1 MEPVYGDKQLK
12 FKSRE
17 DRQIEVTI
25 SQSTPHEQGKS
36 APTNSSSSF
45 WQRFL
50 LVQGIGWIG
59 GLGILGGGM
68 VWAKNQTP
76 SEGFVVAQ
84 IPDVMPKAVPQDP
97 APEARREA
105 APVFTTRTR
114 PRTAQ
119 RSRLGRAGTTSPSVA
134 SNNNNSYIDPTD
146 YSLGATRRRDL
157 GTSSYKPPSSVVLSE
172 RSTGCQRVFSGGGA
186 SGRCGSAAVSRIRVR
201 RNAVASDTVS
211 GRRRQRTR
219 DIPRF
224 YQASRQVRPTQTD
237 RAVRSYQ
244 AYRQVRPTQTDRA
257 VRSYQAYRQVR
268 PTQTDRAVRSY
279 QASRQVRPTQTDRA
293 VRSYQASRQV
303 RPTQTD
309 LQAGSYQLSRL
320 PRPTQSDRSVRSYQQ
335 SRLTVARQSEDL
347 PRSYRISRLPQTRQ
361 SEDLPRSYR
370 ISRLPQT
377 RQSEDLPRSYRISR
391 LPQTQQSDDLPRS
404 YRISRLPQ
412 AQQSDDLPRS
422 YRISRLPQ
430 TQQSDDLPRSYQKK
444 RLPIA
449 DRITWKSRRRDVR
462 VAAIGKVNI
471 SPINISPRGIGLG
484 KQGDLSTRSESTI
497 NSEIRG
503 NETLPNPALT
513 YYYKQ
518 GQPSEAEVGNS
529 NLPIIFPLAVP
540 AEITSVFGW
549 RIHPISGDRRFHS
562 GTDLGAPMGTPVLAA
577 HAGKVAIA
585 DFLGGYG
592 LSVVLRHNNDT
603 QETRYNH
610 LSEVLV
616 QPGEWVEPGTAIGRV
631 GSTGNST
638 GPHLHFE
645 VREQTPQGWIA
656 IDPRAQLEYSL
667 AQLVKIFKTAQ
678 ATQEPKAYEKPQQ
691 PQANSQPPDSE
702 IPNIQPSEV
711 PLSKVQPTNSQ
722 LPEIT
727 VPQTQETN
735 SQLPE
740 ITVPQT
746 QETNSQLPEITV
758 PQTQETNSQLP
769 EIPVPQTQET
779 NSQLPEATI
788 PKAQPINSDSPEVPL
803 PNSQPSNT
811 H

>member
-36 APTNSSSSF
+36 APTNSSNSF

-76 SEGFVVAQ
+76 SDGFMVAQ

-105 APVFTTRTR
+105 APVFTRRTR
-114 PRTAQ
+114 ARTAQ
-119 RSRLGRAGTTSPSVA
+119 RSRLGESGTTSPSAA

-172 RSTGCQRVFSGGGA
+172 RSTGCQRVFRGGGLA
-186 SGRCGSAAVSRIRVR
+186 GGRCGGAAVSRTRVR

-211 GRRRQRTR
+211 GRRQRTR
-219 DIPRF
+219 DIPRSYQASRQVRPTPTDRSVRF

-237 RAVRSYQ
+237 RQASSYQLSRLPRSTQSDRSVRSYQ
-244 AYRQVRPTQTDRA
+244 AARQERPTQSDR
-257 VRSYQAYRQVR
+257 QAR
-268 PTQTDRAVRSY
+268 
-279 QASRQVRPTQTDRA
+279 
-293 VRSYQASRQV
+293 
-303 RPTQTD
+303 
-309 LQAGSYQLSRL
+309 SYQLSRL
-320 PRPTQSDRSVRSYQQ
+320 PRPTQSDRQVRSYQS
-335 SRLTVARQSEDL
+335 SRLTVARQSD
-347 PRSYRISRLPQTRQ
+347 
-361 SEDLPRSYR
+361 
-370 ISRLPQT
+370 
-377 RQSEDLPRSYRISR
+377 DLPRSYRISR

-412 AQQSDDLPRS
+412 
-422 YRISRLPQ
+422 
-430 TQQSDDLPRSYQKK
+430 TQQSDDQPRSYQKK
-444 RLPIA
+444 RLPLG
-449 DRITWKSRRRDVR
+449 DRNTWKPRRRDVR
-462 VAAIGKVNI
+462 EATIGKVNI
-471 SPINISPRGIGLG
+471 SPINISPRGISLG
-484 KQGDLSTRSESTI
+484 KQGGFKGHSTRSESAI

-503 NETLPNPALT
+503 NETLPNPTLT

-518 GQPSEAEVGNS
+518 GQPSEAELGNS

-549 RIHPISGDRRFHS
+549 RIHPISGDRRFHA

-592 LSVVLRHNNDT
+592 LSVVLRHNDDA

-610 LSEVLV
+610 LSEILV

-645 VREQTPQGWIA
+645 VRERTPEGWIA

-678 ATQEPKAYEKPQQ
+678 AIQEPKADEKPQQ
-691 PQANSQPPDSE
+691 PQPNSQPPDRE

-758 PQTQETNSQLP
+758 PQTQESNSQLP
-769 EIPVPQTQET
+769 EITVPQIQES
-779 NSQLPEATI
+779 NSQLPEAII

-803 PNSQPSNT
+803 PNLQPSNT

>member
-36 APTNSSSSF
+36 APTNSSNSF

-76 SEGFVVAQ
+76 SDGFMVAQ

-105 APVFTTRTR
+105 APVFTRRTR
-114 PRTAQ
+114 ARTAQ
-119 RSRLGRAGTTSPSVA
+119 RSRLGESGTTSPSAA

-172 RSTGCQRVFSGGGA
+172 RSTGCQRVFRGGGLA
-186 SGRCGSAAVSRIRVR
+186 GGRCGGAAVSRTRVR

-211 GRRRQRTR
+211 GRRQRTR
-219 DIPRF
+219 DIPRSYQASRQVRPTPTDRSVRF
-224 YQASRQVRPTQTD
+224 YQASRQVRPTQSD
-237 RAVRSYQ
+237 RS
-244 AYRQVRPTQTDRA
+244 
-257 VRSYQAYRQVR
+257 
-268 PTQTDRAVRSY
+268 VRSY
-279 QASRQVRPTQTDRA
+279 QASRQVRPTQTDRQA
-293 VRSYQASRQV
+293 SSYQLSRLPRSTQSDRSVRSYQAARQE
-303 RPTQTD
+303 RPTQSD
-309 LQAGSYQLSRL
+309 RQARSYQLSRL
-320 PRPTQSDRSVRSYQQ
+320 PRPTQSDRQVRSYQS
-335 SRLTVARQSEDL
+335 SRLTVARQSD
-347 PRSYRISRLPQTRQ
+347 
-361 SEDLPRSYR
+361 
-370 ISRLPQT
+370 
-377 RQSEDLPRSYRISR
+377 DLPRSYRISR

-412 AQQSDDLPRS
+412 
-422 YRISRLPQ
+422 
-430 TQQSDDLPRSYQKK
+430 TQQSDDQPRSYQKK
-444 RLPIA
+444 RLPLG
-449 DRITWKSRRRDVR
+449 DRNTWKPRRRDVR
-462 VAAIGKVNI
+462 EATIGKVNI
-471 SPINISPRGIGLG
+471 SPINISPRGISLG
-484 KQGDLSTRSESTI
+484 KQGGFKGHSTRSESAI

-503 NETLPNPALT
+503 NETLPNPTLT

-518 GQPSEAEVGNS
+518 GQPSEAELGNS

-549 RIHPISGDRRFHS
+549 RIHPISGDRRFHA

-592 LSVVLRHNNDT
+592 LSVVLRHNDDA

-610 LSEVLV
+610 LSEILV

-645 VREQTPQGWIA
+645 VRERTPEGWIA

-678 ATQEPKAYEKPQQ
+678 AIQEPKADEKPQQ
-691 PQANSQPPDSE
+691 PQPNSQPPDRE

-758 PQTQETNSQLP
+758 PQTQESNSQLP
-769 EIPVPQTQET
+769 EITVPQIQES
-779 NSQLPEATI
+779 NSQLPEAII

-803 PNSQPSNT
+803 PNLQPSNT